1 MLTWAIAKLVLST
14 QGTICCRCKEATIL
28 ANSGKNL
35 CVGLPQVV
43 FGFDA
48 GGLIQL
54 NIICCQILP
63 NR

>member
-1 MLTWAIAKLVLST
+1 MLTWFITKLVLST
-14 QGTICCRCKEATIL
+14 QGTICSICKEATIL

-54 NIICCQILP
+54 KIICCQVLP